1 MQHFWHSII
10 ENQFVVSSPLSKHKN
25 IKQNTN
31 EITIFGGFYYRT
43 FSAVSDSNGTKI
55 IDILY
60 LVCNRRYTSMMI
72 HKLLP
77 QTL

>member
-1 MQHFWHSII
+1 MQRFWHSII
-10 ENQFVVSSPLSKHKN
+10 KNQFVVSSPLSKHKN

-43 FSAVSDSNGTKI
+43 FQRNGIKI

-77 QTL
+77 QTLWK